1 MAFRY
6 PLQSILRL
14 RSSLER
20 QAEQRLFVLAGH
32 VVRLRQ
38 EIEGL
43 ERSELERK
51 RTANVE
57 LRSGSFAATLQH
69 LEICAQATREKR
81 KELQLQMVAAE
92 HQRLAQLSIYLQAR
106 QKREI
111 LSRLREQQKSEYE
124 LEVSRREQQNADETH
139 LLHTF
144 FEPKD

>member
-1 MAFRY
+1 MPFRY

-14 RSSLER
+14 RGSLER

-32 VVRLRQ
+32 VIRLRA
-38 EIEGL
+38 EIEDL

-51 RTANVE
+51 RSVNIDMREGA
-57 LRSGSFAATLQH
+57 FAATLQYV
-69 LEICAQATREKR
+69 EICAQAVREKR
-81 KELQLQMVAAE
+81 EELQLKMVAAE
-92 HQRLAQLSIYLQAR
+92 HERLAQFSVYLQAR

-124 LEVSRREQQNADETH
+124 REVIRREQQSADETH

>member
-32 VVRLRQ
+32 VVGLRR

>member
-6 PLQSILRL
+6 SLQSILRL

-32 VVRLRQ
+32 VVRLRA
-38 EIEGL
+38 EIEEL

-51 RTANVE
+51 RSENVE
-57 LRSGSFAATLQH
+57 LRAESFAATLQYME
-69 LEICAQATREKR
+69 LCAQATREKR
-81 KELQLQMVAAE
+81 QELQLRMVAAE
-92 HQRLAQLSIYLQAR
+92 HERLTQLSVYLQAR

-124 LEVSRREQQNADETH
+124 LEVSRREQQSADETF
-139 LLHTF
+139 LLHAF
-144 FEPKD
+144 FEHKD